1 MPLQLNLLHEE
12 IAAERQRQRDP
23 LKIGMMVL
31 AGCGALLFLFY
42 AWNAYRTLNIKSK
55 LSAIDAEWKKLE
67 PQVTQAQK
75 RSAELTDLI
84 NTTRVLDDYIDNR
97 FFWAPLLEKLS
108 RCVPPN
114 AQLTSIEGQLQDDDK
129 GGGVTLTIDG
139 VAAAR
144 EPRSAA
150 EDVRQML
157 IEQLGKSYHD
167 VKAEF
172 KTLED
177 IETVASINGTS
188 TPMARYTLFIT
199 FNPSATAKP
208 AATPAAGRKKPQP
221 QQKNTDDSA

>member
-1 MPLQLNLLHEE
+1 MALHLNLLHEE
-12 IAAERQRQRDP
+12 ILEQRQRQRDP
-23 LKIGMMVL
+23 LKIGMLVL
-31 AGCGALLFLFY
+31 CSCGALLFLYY
-42 AWNAYRTLNIKSK
+42 AWNAYQTLNIKAK
-55 LSAIDAEWKKLE
+55 LSGIEAEWKKLE
-67 PQVTQAQK
+67 PKVTQAQK

-97 FFWAPLLEKLS
+97 FFWGPFLEKLS

-114 AQLTSIEGQLQDDDK
+114 AQLTSMDASLGDEDK
-129 GGGVTLTIDG
+129 GGGVTVTIDG

-157 IEQLGKSYHD
+157 LEQLGKSYHE

-177 IETVASINGTS
+177 VETVASINGS
-188 TPMARYTLFIT
+188 NVPMSRYVLSIT
-199 FNPSATAKP
+199 FNPNGSAKASATP
-208 AATPAAGRKKPQP
+208 PPGRRKSKSSEQ
-221 QQKNTDDSA
+221 

>member
-1 MPLQLNLLHEE
+1 MALQLNLLHEE
-12 IAAERQRQRDP
+12 ILEQRQRQRDP
-23 LKIGMMVL
+23 LKIGML
-31 AGCGALLFLFY
+31 LLSGLGAILFLYY
-42 AWNAYRTLNIKSK
+42 AWNAYQTLNIRSK
-55 LSAIDAEWKKLE
+55 LSTVDAEWKKVE
-67 PQVTQAQK
+67 PNVTQAQK

-84 NTTRVLDDYIDNR
+84 NTTRVLDDFIDNR
-97 FFWAPLLEKLS
+97 FFWAPFLEKLS

-114 AQLTSIEGQLQDDDK
+114 AQVTSLEGQIQDEEK
-129 GGGVTLTIDG
+129 GGGVIVTIDG

-157 IEQLGKSYHD
+157 LEQLSKSYKD

-177 IETVASINGTS
+177 VETVASINGTS
-188 TPMARYTLFIT
+188 FPMARYILSLS

-208 AATPAAGRKKPQP
+208 AATPAPGRRK
-221 QQKNTDDSA
+221 QKSKDE